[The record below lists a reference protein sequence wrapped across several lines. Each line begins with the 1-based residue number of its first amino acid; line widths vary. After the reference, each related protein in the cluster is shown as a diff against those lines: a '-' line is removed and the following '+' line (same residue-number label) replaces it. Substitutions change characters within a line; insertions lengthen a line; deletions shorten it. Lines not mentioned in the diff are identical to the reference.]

1 LDGNNVIELDSYNA
15 GAMFPWQ
22 SGVFFTTNDEGASTA
37 TVNYKDFGDD
47 GTA

>member
-1 LDGNNVIELDSYNA
+1 VDGKNVIELDSDNA
-15 GAMFPWQ
+15 GFINPRH

-37 TVNYKDFGDD
+37 TINYKDFGDD